1 MIKIKSFKSFMSL
14 LLCAVLLLMSAIPA
28 FAKSETKSDYPF
40 IYVHGMC
47 GWGEDSPQESARPY
61 WGTQPENN
69 VITFLR
75 SQGYTV
81 YNPAVG
87 GYSSAWDRACELYAQ
102 LAGTVVDY
110 GEAHSKEFGHARFG
124 RDYSKNPTMGKP
136 WDLES
141 PLNFVGH
148 SFGGE
153 TIRLLASLLAYG
165 DETEMNAAKDN
176 CSELFK
182 GGHEKGIRTVVTLS
196 SPHNGSTVSNYVS
209 DLKLPAFLMIAFL
222 HAQCA
227 TGKSKNDLMLD
238 QWGISKDPATGE
250 KAKFNPGA
258 CLKLALSND
267 HCGYDLTVQ
276 GAEKLNKK
284 IKTVKSAYYFSYS
297 ACITQDAKNDYTKL
311 NRDYDIFTPF
321 YISSP
326 MISASVNMF
335 IGGKFIDKSW
345 GANDGIVPLK
355 SALHPENEAFVYYD
369 ETRTL
374 IPGVWN
380 VMPTLYGVDHYDF
393 CNAADEKA
401 FGSYQGFFDFYS
413 RLSALICEI

>member
-1 MIKIKSFKSFMSL
+1 MKSKLFKSVLSIF
-14 LLCAVLLLMSAIPA
+14 LCLCIVSGLGITG
-28 FAKSETKSDYPF
+28 FAKESKTNYPF

-47 GWGEDSPQESARPY
+47 GWGETSPQEDARPY

-69 VITFLR
+69 VITYLR

-81 YNPAVG
+81 FNPPVG
-87 GYSSAWDRACELYAQ
+87 GYSSTWDRACELFAE
-102 LAGTVVDY
+102 LTGTVVDY
-110 GEAHSKEFGHARFG
+110 GAAHSKEYGHARFG
-124 RDYSKNPTMGKP
+124 RDYTNKAAMGKP

-153 TIRLLASLLAYG
+153 TIRLLASLLAFG
-165 DETEMNAAKDN
+165 DETEMNADKEN

-182 GGHEKGIRTVVTLS
+182 GGHEKGIHSITTLS
-196 SPHNGSTVSNYVS
+196 SPHNGSTVSNYLS
-209 DLKLPAFLMIAFL
+209 DTVLPAFLMIFIL
-222 HAQCA
+222 HANCVS
-227 TGKSKNDLMLD
+227 GKSNNDLMLD
-238 QWGISKDPATGE
+238 QWGITKDPASGE
-250 KAKFNPGA
+250 KARLNPSA
-258 CLKLALSND
+258 CMKLALSND

-297 ACITQDAKNDYTKL
+297 ACITEDSKCGYTKM
-311 NRDYDIFTPF
+311 NKGYDVFLPF
-321 YISSP
+321 RLSSPLISS
-326 MISASVNMF
+326 SVNMF

-355 SALHPENEAFVYYD
+355 SALYPFGEEHVDFDEAK
-369 ETRTL
+369 EL
-374 IPGVWN
+374 LPGVWH
-380 VMPTLYGVDHYDF
+380 VMPTVYGADHYDF

-401 FGSYQGFFDFYS
+401 FGSFQGFFDFYLN
-413 RLSALICEI
+413 LSELICSI